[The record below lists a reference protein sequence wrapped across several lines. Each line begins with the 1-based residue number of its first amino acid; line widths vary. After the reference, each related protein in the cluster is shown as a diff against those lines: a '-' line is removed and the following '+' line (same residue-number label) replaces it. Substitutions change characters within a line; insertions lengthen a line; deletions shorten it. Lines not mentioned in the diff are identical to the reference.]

1 MKMIVG
7 LGNPGKKYERT
18 RHNAGFL
25 VIDQLAKDLGVSLTD
40 RKFNAL
46 YHIYNLSGQKILLL
60 KPETYMNLS
69 GEAVL
74 AFKNYYDIETED
86 IIVIHDDMDLPL
98 GKIRLRQKGS
108 SGGQKGMGNIIAL
121 LKTDE
126 IKRIRMG
133 VGHDR
138 TIETVDYVLGK
149 FSKDEMVIFKESISK
164 AKDALKY
171 SFDHD
176 FDQVM
181 NRFN

>member
-1 MKMIVG
+1 
-7 LGNPGKKYERT
+7 
-18 RHNAGFL
+18 
-25 VIDQLAKDLGVSLTD
+25 
-40 RKFNAL
+40 
-46 YHIYNLSGQKILLL
+46 
-60 KPETYMNLS
+60 
-69 GEAVL
+69 
-74 AFKNYYDIETED
+74 
-86 IIVIHDDMDLPL
+86 MDLPL

-108 SGGQKGMGNIIAL
+108 SGGQKGMGNIITL

-149 FSKDEMVIFKESISK
+149 FSKDEMVIFKESISE